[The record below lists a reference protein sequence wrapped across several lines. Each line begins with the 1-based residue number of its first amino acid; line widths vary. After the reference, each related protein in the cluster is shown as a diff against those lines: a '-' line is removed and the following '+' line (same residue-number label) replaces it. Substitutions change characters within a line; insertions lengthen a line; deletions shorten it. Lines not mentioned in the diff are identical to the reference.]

1 MYVRLKP
8 GVGILLPARS
18 FSKTPSY
25 DCIEKKTSSPIL
37 IWTKIGNTWKSHCA
51 NRNITPLYFG
61 VNARIPSEFF
71 DQSQN
76 CIVLIGTSIRVP
88 TYCSEQFK
96 LRIKMMKMYFVFSRQ
111 LLLWVQRLWI
121 RILTGGDFSSWT
133 NCFWT
138 LCINIMQ
145 KTLDLTL
152 SIEIIEISSSFWH
165 FATCDKLMYNTS
177 TAYSSKADCS
187 KVITASITDDCWK
200 FSRFHLFW

>member
-25 DCIEKKTSSPIL
+25 DCIEKKKKKTSSPIL

-51 NRNITPLYFG
+51 NRNIIPLYFG

-76 CIVLIGTSIRVP
+76 CQVLIGTSIRVP

-96 LRIKMMKMYFVFSRQ
+96 LRIKMIKMYFFFQGSFCCGFKGSGFVFWLVGIFQVGQIVFERS
-111 LLLWVQRLWI
+111 V
-121 RILTGGDFSSWT
+121 
-133 NCFWT
+133 
-138 LCINIMQ
+138 
-145 KTLDLTL
+145 
-152 SIEIIEISSSFWH
+152 SI
-165 FATCDKLMYNTS
+165 
-177 TAYSSKADCS
+177 
-187 KVITASITDDCWK
+187 
-200 FSRFHLFW
+200 